1 MERKVAEK
9 FLHNMCDERAEAGL
23 GIVAGHQK
31 NGFPTTFAVYESPYV
46 RALAVLVKELLES
59 VENLGHPPIT
69 IYGTAHNAT
78 SVPNGVREFQRN
90 DMVRVFQK
98 VWRVDHVDGSWLHL
112 SNDENEIQHVQS
124 NAVTLVTPYD
134 ARVEDIISQV

>member
-46 RALAVLVKELLES
+46 RALAVLVADLLTRVDKLEKPT
-59 VENLGHPPIT
+59 VT
-69 IYGTAHNAT
+69 IYGSPNNAT
-78 SVPNGVREFQRN
+78 SIPFAERGIQRN
-90 DMVRVFQK
+90 DKVRIFQK
-98 VWRVDHVDGSWLHL
+98 LWRVDHVDGSWLFL
-112 SNDENEIQHVQS
+112 SNDDNEVQHVQC